1 MADAMRPA
9 WAAIDLQALQH
20 NTQVIRKLAGNRRIL
35 GILKANAYGH
45 GLTRIAQALADIDAI
60 GVARVDEALQLRN
73 FGITRPIVLLEGF
86 FAAEQIPIL
95 AASNIQP
102 VIHNLHQLEQLAA
115 AEHVP
120 DPMRVWLKI
129 DTGMHRLGI
138 EPSQVS
144 TCYQQLA
151 NMPQV
156 NGAPILMT
164 HLACADEPE
173 HAQNVKQLNKFAE
186 LVSPY
191 QDSVT
196 SMANSAALFAD
207 IGTDYDWVRPGLSL
221 YGVSPFAGTVGS
233 DYSLQAVMNLQ
244 ASVISV
250 RKIKAGEPVGYG
262 AAWAPAEDT
271 YIGIVAIGYGDGYPR
286 HAPQGTPVWIGGR
299 CYPLVGRVAMDMIT
313 VDLGAQLKV
322 ALGDTAQLWGR
333 ELPVEKVAAAVGT
346 IPYELLCNVARRVQ
360 LDYLD

>member
-9 WAAIDLQALQH
+9 WAAINLQALQH
-20 NTQVIRKLAGNRRIL
+20 NTHVIRKLAGERRIL

-73 FGITRPIVLLEGF
+73 AGITRPIVLLEGF
-86 FAAEQIPIL
+86 FAAEQIPVL
-95 AASNIQP
+95 AASSIQP
-102 VIHNLHQLEQLAA
+102 VIHNMHQLEQLAA
-115 AEHVP
+115 AEHVS
-120 DPMRVWLKI
+120 DAMRVWLKI

-144 TCYQQLA
+144 TCYQRLLDI
-151 NMPQV
+151 PHV
-156 NGAPILMT
+156 NGAPVLMS
-164 HLACADEPE
+164 HLACADEPDHE
-173 HAQNVKQLNKFAE
+173 QNRKQLTRFSEAI
-186 LVSPY
+186 SPY
-191 QDSVT
+191 QGSVT
-196 SMANSAALFAD
+196 SMANSAALFAG
-207 IGTDYDWVRPGLSL
+207 IGKEYDWVRPGLAL
-221 YGVSPFAGTVGS
+221 YGVSPFSETIGR
-233 DYSLQAVMNLQ
+233 DYGLEAVMNLQ

-262 AAWAPAEDT
+262 AAWAPATDT
-271 YIGIVAIGYGDGYPR
+271 HIGIVAIGYGDGYPR
-286 HAPQGTPVWIGGR
+286 HAPEGTPVWIGGR
-299 CYPLVGRVAMDMIT
+299 CYPMVGRVAMDMIT
-313 VDLGAQLKV
+313 VDLGADLRV

-333 ELPVEKVAAAVGT
+333 DLPVEKVAEAVGT